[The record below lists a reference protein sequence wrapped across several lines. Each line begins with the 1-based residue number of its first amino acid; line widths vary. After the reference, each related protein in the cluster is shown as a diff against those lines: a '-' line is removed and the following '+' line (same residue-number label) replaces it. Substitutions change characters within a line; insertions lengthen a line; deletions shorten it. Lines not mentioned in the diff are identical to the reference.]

1 MMNAEE
7 IRKEITDANARA
19 AVDALQKQ
27 VAKAGAAYGAMNRDV
42 QMGAKEGGEI
52 VGKTMAARAVARP
65 MTSTAGLVMNTA
77 AGDAQRVNRTAQQ
90 LNKAKLDA
98 DGAYLGAVGQKNADA
113 MKEQQAK
120 AKAETLAQYGDFS
133 GFSELGYDASQVGNM
148 QAAFQREQQAAE
160 AFEGLGKYAQTLLD
174 LYGENAAFDI
184 GANLQEALDN
194 GLISKRDYTA
204 ALIASRGIIPG
215 SKAKKKSGG
224 NPGKVAEEDG
234 PLGNW
239 TAEERAVAARATQR
253 PDGKWTLTD
262 PNDWNTLMAGYTR
275 NGALSQYAQQFVFE
289 PQQVA
294 DLVYVPGYG
303 EITWEEAYDLEE
315 RGLVTITLDD
325 QLKPVFSSVG
335 PGKNSTQLLR

>member
-27 VAKAGAAYGAMNRDV
+27 VAKAWAAYGAMNRDV

-174 LYGENAAFDI
+174 LYGENAAFNI

-215 SKAKKKSGG
+215 SKAKKKKGTG
-224 NPGKVAEEDG
+224 TNPTDDPMTEAEEAFSRIEGKRGDKYIVRTMDDWKALQSAYGDRMVDYFVYEPERVAE
-234 PLGNW
+234 
-239 TAEERAVAARATQR
+239 
-253 PDGKWTLTD
+253 
-262 PNDWNTLMAGYTR
+262 
-275 NGALSQYAQQFVFE
+275 
-289 PQQVA
+289 
-294 DLVYVPGYG
+294 LVYVPGYG
-303 EITWEEAYDLEE
+303 EITWEEAYALEQQ
-315 RGLVTITLDD
+315 GAIDVTEDKNGNTVFY
-325 QLKPVFSSVG
+325 QLRPGSV
-335 PGKNSTQLLR
+335 STRMQR

>member
-148 QAAFQREQQAAE
+148 QAAFQREQQAE
-160 AFEGLGKYAQTLLD
+160 KAFEGLGKYAQTLLD

-204 ALIASRGIIPG
+204 ALIASRGIVPG
-215 SKAKKKSGG
+215 SKAKKSKGTG
-224 NPGKVAEEDG
+224 TNPTGDPMTAVEE
-234 PLGNW
+234 
-239 TAEERAVAARATQR
+239 AFQ
-253 PDGKWTLTD
+253 
-262 PNDWNTLMAGYTR
+262 R
-275 NGALSQYAQQFVFE
+275 NGGKRGEKFIIRTMDDWKILQSAYGDQMTDYFVYE
-289 PQQVA
+289 PERVA

-303 EITWEEAYDLEE
+303 EITWEEAYALEQQ
-315 RGLVTITLDD
+315 GAIDVTEDKNGNTVFY
-325 QLKPVFSSVG
+325 QLRPGSV
-335 PGKNSTQLLR
+335 STRMQR

>member
-1 MMNAEE
+1 MNAEE

-90 LNKAKLDA
+90 LGKAKLEA

-133 GFSELGYDASQVGNM
+133 GFSELGYDANQVGNM
-148 QAAFQREQQAAE
+148 QTAFQREQQAAE

-215 SKAKKKSGG
+215 SKAKKTGSGRG
-224 NPGKVAEEDG
+224 TGTGDDD
-234 PLGNW
+234 LW
-239 TAEERAVAARATQR
+239 TAEELEIYNRRKIR
-253 PDGKWTLTD
+253 DDGKFVLTD
-262 PNDWNTLMAGYTR
+262 PNDWNTLMAGYNR

-303 EITWEEAYDLEE
+303 EITWEEAYALEQQ
-315 RGLVTITLDD
+315 GAIDVTEDKNGNTVFY
-325 QLKPVFSSVG
+325 QLRPGSV
-335 PGKNSTQLLR
+335 STRMQR

>member
-1 MMNAEE
+1 MNAEE

-98 DGAYLGAVGQKNADA
+98 DGAYLGAVGQKNVDA

-148 QAAFQREQQAAE
+148 QTAFQREQQAEE

-194 GLISKRDYTA
+194 GLISKRAYTA

-215 SKAKKKSGG
+215 SKGKTVKSRGAG
-224 NPGKVAEEDG
+224 EDPDPTEGQPFTEAEQAAYSRGVMQADG
-234 PLGNW
+234 RI
-239 TAEERAVAARATQR
+239 AISD
-253 PDGKWTLTD
+253 PD
-262 PNDWNTLMAGYTR
+262 DWNTLMAGYTR
-275 NGALSQYAQQFVFE
+275 NGALSHFAQNYVFV
-289 PQQVA
+289 PNNDA

-303 EITWEEAYDLEE
+303 EITWEEAYALEQQ
-315 RGLVTITLDD
+315 GAIDVTEDKNGNTVFY
-325 QLKPVFSSVG
+325 QLRPGSV
-335 PGKNSTQLLR
+335 STRMQR

>member
-27 VAKAGAAYGAMNRDV
+27 VSKAGAAYGAMNRDV

-77 AGDAQRVNRTAQQ
+77 AGDAQRVNRTEQQ

-148 QAAFQREQQAAE
+148 QAAFQRKQQAAE

-215 SKAKKKSGG
+215 SKAKKNKGTG
-224 NPGKVAEEDG
+224 TNPTDAPMTAAEEAFSRIEGMRGDKYIVK
-234 PLGNW
+234 
-239 TAEERAVAARATQR
+239 TM
-253 PDGKWTLTD
+253 D
-262 PNDWNTLMAGYTR
+262 DWKALQ
-275 NGALSQYAQQFVFE
+275 GAYGDKMVDYFVYE
-289 PQQVA
+289 PEQVA

-303 EITWEEAYDLEE
+303 EITWEEAYALEQQ
-315 RGLVTITLDD
+315 GAIDVTEDKNGNTVFY
-325 QLKPVFSSVG
+325 QLRPGSV
-335 PGKNSTQLLR
+335 STRMQR